1 MCHPS
6 PSSSLVSS
14 PPPSHDP
21 RTEKRDC
28 CARTVSSS
36 VVGPARIRCLSL
48 VHLQMDAIPADFFSD
63 LVPIKPN
70 GSREPAAPKSGALQ
84 TDAVLPSRPDA
95 SSPSAALDAAGR
107 SGLAGMQPM
116 GDSRLRR
123 EVKEFEGATQAVVES
138 ILQRFADGLKGVLDV
153 TNRSSSHL

>member
-1 MCHPS
+1 MCSGKYFLLFHI
-6 PSSSLVSS
+6 
-14 PPPSHDP
+14 
-21 RTEKRDC
+21 E
-28 CARTVSSS
+28 
-36 VVGPARIRCLSL
+36 PARATLL
-48 VHLQMDAIPADFFSD
+48 LLLTLQMDAIPADFFSD

-70 GSREPAAPKSGALQ
+70 GSREPAAPKPGALQ

-107 SGLAGMQPM
+107 SDLAGMHPM

-138 ILQRFADGLKGVLDV
+138 ILQRFADGLKGLLED
-153 TNRSSSHL
+153 TNRSAPAMRTSCSASVSKWCLGLPDK

>member
-1 MCHPS
+1 
-6 PSSSLVSS
+6 
-14 PPPSHDP
+14 
-21 RTEKRDC
+21 
-28 CARTVSSS
+28 
-36 VVGPARIRCLSL
+36 
-48 VHLQMDAIPADFFSD
+48 MDAIPADFFSD

-70 GSREPAAPKSGALQ
+70 GSREPAAPRSGALQ

-107 SGLAGMQPM
+107 SGLGAMQPM

-138 ILQRFADGLKGVLDV
+138 ILQRFADGLKGVLED
-153 TNRSSSHL
+153 TNRSVPAL